1 MTSLPSYQ
9 EAVSVDWLRLVAPY
23 ISPRDYAALCR
34 VNRRFWDMFAPRL
47 WRDVAQSGR
56 DVGVD
61 SEDGKLRA
69 CCCRASSRPVA
80 DVTVLGLEWLLNCV
94 FGQLGR
100 MRPDTRSLARV
111 FDVRLAGGLYSFN
124 MGRNPNNSL
133 REAVKTLPN
142 LSCFLIDGR
151 QDLNPAE
158 FMHTERHVLLL
169 SMADCPVPLPTKFVS
184 YECLRGLVYLDI
196 SGTPGSVRPFLQ
208 RDLLPELRVLKIRH
222 KEVDDAA
229 FEALTTQFETRLWSL
244 DLGSN
249 KLTDHALEFLGAR
262 CLYPT
267 DLRSDVHFD
276 VEGKLEFGRV
286 TPDYGGW
293 IRVVESPWSGS
304 FDHPERHL
312 VDAPSYDPHD
322 TLPQEDQLK
331 RLDGRGPIQSDSA
344 DGVCRGL
351 LGEDPYL
358 ASASFQSSR
367 GLTHLNLSDNQI
379 SSLGIRK
386 LLTLCRGHLQQFSCD
401 SMPLVP
407 SSKATARAWS
417 RTAKLYGY
425 LYVHTLRPVLSSNLR
440 AVRLHHSVVTQ
451 IPTLEIDGLSTMAR
465 LYIAETSILPRSE
478 KAFPQALVP
487 DTNPRLTS
495 LTLTRIPRQSSG
507 PLIGKLINFLKL
519 LSTQERIISD
529 AQSRR
534 GPCTLAGLR
543 HLRLEFEPD
552 PFEEGFSMA
561 EDLDAEEL
569 LNSGDK
575 GFSFFDDEVQQQL
588 PRPSS
593 VIGRTLNSS
602 LPIQSEDE
610 SVRHEPEYLSADV
623 SLDEQLTKVQVWI
636 GPKVSGNSVVGE
648 YRRLVLEH
656 HIRDHIGPATP
667 EQTLAGIPPSAL
679 VFHTAWC
686 MAVMPPTIETPTR
699 TNLEAMKDV
708 LVELKRFR
716 LDGRAK
722 YLELQREF
730 GSRRVPPGSPHGF
743 WLGRLEVSTL
753 ETMPQSRPAQYWR

>member
-1 MTSLPSYQ
+1 MASLPSYQ

-56 DVGVD
+56 D
-61 SEDGKLRA
+61 E
-69 CCCRASSRPVA
+69 A
-80 DVTVLGLEWLLNCV
+80 DLLLTVLGLGWLLNSV

-100 MRPDTRSLARV
+100 MRPETKSLVSV
-111 FDVRLAGGLYSFN
+111 FDVRMAGGLYSFN

-169 SMADCPVPLPTKFVS
+169 SMADCPIPLPTKFVS
-184 YECLRGLVYLDI
+184 YECLRGLAYLDI

-208 RDLLPELRVLKIRH
+208 RDLLPELRVLKVRH

-229 FEALTTQFETRLWSL
+229 LEALTTQFETRLWSL
-244 DLGSN
+244 DLGNN
-249 KLTDHALEFLGAR
+249 KLTDHALEFLGSR

-267 DLRSDVHFD
+267 DLRSDAHFD

-286 TPDYGGW
+286 TPDYGSW

-322 TLPQEDQLK
+322 ALPQEDQLK
-331 RLDGRGPIQSDSA
+331 RLDGRGPVQPDSA

-351 LGEDPYL
+351 LGEDPYS
-358 ASASFQSSR
+358 ASVSFQSSR
-367 GLTHLNLSDNQI
+367 GLTHLNLTDNQI

-386 LLTLCRGHLQQFSCD
+386 LLTLGRGHLQQFSCD

-407 SSKATARAWS
+407 PSKASARAWS

-465 LYIAETSILPRSE
+465 LYTAETSILPRSE

-495 LTLTRIPRQSSG
+495 LTLTRIPRRSCG
-507 PLIGKLINFLKL
+507 PLISKLVNFLKL
-519 LSTQERIISD
+519 LSIQERIISD
-529 AQSRR
+529 TQSRR
-534 GPCTLAGLR
+534 GPCTLVGLR

-575 GFSFFDDEVQQQL
+575 GFSFFDDDVQPQL

-593 VIGRTLNSS
+593 MISQTLNSS
-602 LPIQSEDE
+602 LPSQPSQPEDE

-636 GPKVSGNSVVGE
+636 GPK
-648 YRRLVLEH
+648 
-656 HIRDHIGPATP
+656 
-667 EQTLAGIPPSAL
+667 
-679 VFHTAWC
+679 
-686 MAVMPPTIETPTR
+686 
-699 TNLEAMKDV
+699 
-708 LVELKRFR
+708 LKRFR
-716 LDGRAK
+716 LAGRAK
-722 YLELQREF
+722 YRELQREF

-743 WLGRLEVSTL
+743 WLGRLEVSTF
-753 ETMPQSRPAQYWR
+753 ESMPQSRPSQYWR

>member
-1 MTSLPSYQ
+1 MASLPSYQ

-34 VNRRFWDMFAPRL
+34 VNRHLWDMFAPRL

-56 DVGVD
+56 EVGVD

-69 CCCRASSRPVA
+69 R
-80 DVTVLGLEWLLNCV
+80 LGWLLNSV
-94 FGQLGR
+94 FGQLGH
-100 MRPDTRSLARV
+100 MRHETRCLASV
-111 FDVRLAGGLYSFN
+111 FDVRLTGGAYSFN

-133 REAVKTLPN
+133 KEAVKNLPN

-151 QDLNPAE
+151 RDLNPAE
-158 FMHTERHVLLL
+158 FMHTARHVLLL
-169 SMADCPVPLPTKFVS
+169 SMADCPIPLPTKFVS

-208 RDLLPELRVLKIRH
+208 RGLLPELRVLKIRN

-229 FEALTTQFETRLWSL
+229 LEALTTQFETRLWSL
-244 DLGSN
+244 DLSSN
-249 KLTDHALEFLGAR
+249 KLTDRALEFLGGR
-262 CLYPT
+262 CLFPT

-276 VEGKLEFGRV
+276 VEGKLEFGRI

-312 VDAPSYDPHD
+312 IDAPSYDPHD
-322 TLPQEDQLK
+322 TTLPQEDQLK
-331 RLDGRGPIQSDSA
+331 RLDGRGPIQSDSV

-351 LGEDPYL
+351 LGEDPYF

-386 LLTLCRGHLQQFSCD
+386 LLTLSRGHLQQFSCD

-407 SSKATARAWS
+407 PSKSTARAWP

-440 AVRLHHSVVTQ
+440 AVRLHHAIVTQ

-465 LYIAETSILPRSE
+465 LYIAETTVLPRSE

-495 LTLTRIPRQSSG
+495 LTLTRIPRRSCG
-507 PLIGKLINFLKL
+507 PLISKLVNFLKL
-519 LSTQERIISD
+519 LSIQERIISD

-552 PFEEGFSMA
+552 PYDEGFSMA

-575 GFSFFDDEVQQQL
+575 GFSFFDDEVQQQQV

-593 VIGRTLNSS
+593 VIDRTLNSS

-636 GPKVSGNSVVGE
+636 GPKVSSNPVVGE

-686 MAVMPPTIETPTR
+686 MAIMPPTIETPTR
-699 TNLEAMKDV
+699 TDLEAMKDV

-722 YLELQREF
+722 YLELQREY
-730 GSRRVPPGSPHGF
+730 GGRRVPPGSPHGF

-753 ETMPQSRPAQYWR
+753 EAMPQSRPSQYWR

>member
-1 MTSLPSYQ
+1 MASLPSYQ

-34 VNRRFWDMFAPRL
+34 VNRHFWDIYEPFQEPDL
-47 WRDVAQSGR
+47 
-56 DVGVD
+56 
-61 SEDGKLRA
+61 LL
-69 CCCRASSRPVA
+69 
-80 DVTVLGLEWLLNCV
+80 TVLGLGWLLNSV

-100 MRPDTRSLARV
+100 MRPETRCLARV
-111 FDVRLAGGLYSFN
+111 FDVRLAGGVYSFN

-133 REAVKTLPN
+133 GEAVKNLPN
-142 LSCFLIDGR
+142 LTCFLIDGR

-158 FMHTERHVLLL
+158 FLHTERHVLLL
-169 SMADCPVPLPTKFVS
+169 SMADCPIPLPTKFVS
-184 YECLRGLVYLDI
+184 YECLSGLAYLDI

-208 RDLLPELRVLKIRH
+208 RDLLPELRVLKIRS
-222 KEVDDAA
+222 KEVDDTA
-229 FEALTTQFETRLWSL
+229 FEAFATQFGTRLWSL

-262 CLYPT
+262 CLFPT
-267 DLRSDVHFD
+267 DLRSDAHFD
-276 VEGKLEFGRV
+276 VEGRLEFGRV

-293 IRVVESPWSGS
+293 IRIIESPWSGS

-351 LGEDPYL
+351 LGEDPYF

-386 LLTLCRGHLQQFSCD
+386 LLTLGRGHLQQLSCD

-407 SSKATARAWS
+407 PSKATARAWP

-425 LYVHTLRPVLSSNLR
+425 LFVHTLRPVLSSNLR

-465 LYIAETSILPRSE
+465 LYSAETSILPRSQM
-478 KAFPQALVP
+478 AFPQALVP

-495 LTLTRIPRQSSG
+495 LTLTRIPRRSCG
-507 PLIGKLINFLKL
+507 PLISILINFLKL

-552 PFEEGFSMA
+552 PYEEGFSMA

-602 LPIQSEDE
+602 LPVQIRPEDE

-636 GPKVSGNSVVGE
+636 GPKVSGNPVVGE

-686 MAVMPPTIETPTR
+686 MAIMPPTIETPTR
-699 TNLEAMKDV
+699 SDLEAMKDV

-722 YLELQREF
+722 YLELQREY

-753 ETMPQSRPAQYWR
+753 EAMPQSRPGQYWR